1 LRFSPAINI
10 ALIAQIH
17 IATVSWDVS
26 LCGLAEKYNFEKPA
40 KPHSVKKM
48 EGRTSLINVST
59 LLLDYK
65 ATNSTE
71 KSPS

>member
-17 IATVSWDVS
+17 IATVSWDVL
-26 LCGLAEKYNFEKPA
+26 LCGLAEKYNFQEPA
-40 KPHSVKKM
+40 KPYSVKKM
-48 EGRTSLINVST
+48 EGRTSLINVSA
-59 LLLDYK
+59 LLPDYK

-71 KSPS
+71 KRPS